1 MVKLQKNSKKFN
13 IIHPF
18 LFSLFPILFIYSQ
31 NVHEIPVQEII
42 LPVLLILFAAVLLWL
57 LTRFIIKNNEKSAF
71 IISLLLVLSF
81 SYGHIYLLVDDF
93 TLGNSDIGRHQYLLI
108 PFAVSFIFGIY
119 YFVKTKRRLDN
130 ATTISN
136 AIAGALLAFILINI
150 ATYGMENADSFGNEL
165 ITPSTSLVTADTT
178 IETFSPIQGTIKN
191 YPDVYYIVLD
201 GYMSSNALKKFLNHD
216 NQEFISYLD
225 NKGFNVNQNAYSNY
239 HGTVLSITST
249 FNMKYLNF
257 LTEDPIEQEE
267 LNTNQSIFNYNAR
280 VPIPEKMIAENTI
293 MQNFNSVGYKII
305 NIQKPFETEILS
317 SSPLIDLV
325 MCKRSK
331 YIDSELLSMT
341 IKTSI
346 LVFLLEKWE
355 QQDLR
360 DAALCQFSELP
371 KQHQKFDEPIFV
383 YSHILIP
390 HPPYLFSP
398 EGEAVSSVRPQG
410 LQSWEDKEG
419 YVNSV
424 KFTDKKIMEIVEQ
437 LLTESA
443 KPPVIIIQAD
453 HGIGFD
459 FESSNPSNESIEQ
472 KMSILSAYYLPDIEK
487 NLSNDVI
494 TPVNTFRIIF
504 NSYFNT
510 NYDLLENK
518 IYLSDDDTVG
528 YFLDVTNVLI
538 SP

>member
-1 MVKLQKNSKKFN
+1 
-13 IIHPF
+13 
-18 LFSLFPILFIYSQ
+18 
-31 NVHEIPVQEII
+31 
-42 LPVLLILFAAVLLWL
+42 
-57 LTRFIIKNNEKSAF
+57 
-71 IISLLLVLSF
+71 
-81 SYGHIYLLVDDF
+81 
-93 TLGNSDIGRHQYLLI
+93 
-108 PFAVSFIFGIY
+108 
-119 YFVKTKRRLDN
+119 
-130 ATTISN
+130 
-136 AIAGALLAFILINI
+136 
-150 ATYGMENADSFGNEL
+150 
-165 ITPSTSLVTADTT
+165 
-178 IETFSPIQGTIKN
+178 
-191 YPDVYYIVLD
+191 
-201 GYMSSNALKKFLNHD
+201 MSSNALKKFLNHD

-225 NKGFNVNQNAYSNY
+225 NKGFNVNHNAYSNY

-257 LTEDPIEQEE
+257 LTEEPIKQEE
-267 LNTNQSIFNYNAR
+267 LSTNQSILFYNAR

-424 KFTDKKIMEIVEQ
+424 KFTNKKIMEIVEQ